1 MKGDFPYR
9 ELSIKNANYHFT
21 GEWPGGLQLTSKTVT
36 ETSEKAA
43 TLVKM
48 TTEPKRWINC

>member
-9 ELSIKNANYHFT
+9 ELSINDANYHFT
-21 GEWPGGLQLTSKTVT
+21 GEWPLLLTSRTVT

-48 TTEPKRWINC
+48 TTEPKRWIDC

>member
-1 MKGDFPYR
+1 MKRDFPYR
-9 ELSIKNANYHFT
+9 ELSIKYANYHST
-21 GEWPGGLQLTSKTVT
+21 GERPGGLLLTSRTKT

-48 TTEPKRWINC
+48 KTEPKRWINC